1 MDLIKYPETN
11 YNSWL
16 DEDEAIEYF
25 ESRILTDS
33 KWDACAQKEA
43 ALMTAFRSLAELNL
57 DITFDDD
64 KVISATHYTTTEA
77 ADILTALQQAS
88 CEQALHELMNDLDSP
103 PITSMTVGGMVS
115 AKIPDKFAKPARFS
129 QRTLSILR
137 PYIIAKVVSRT
148 R

>member
-1 MDLIKYPETN
+1 MDLISYPTEN

-16 DEDEAIEYF
+16 TEDEAIEYF
-25 ESRILTDS
+25 ESRILNDN
-33 KWDACAQKEA
+33 KWDSCTQKEA
-43 ALMTAFRSLAELNL
+43 ALQTAFRSLAELNL

-64 KVISATHYTTTEA
+64 KVISATDYTTTEA

-103 PITSMTVGGMVS
+103 PITSMTLGGMVS

-129 QRTLSILR
+129 SRVLAILR
-137 PYIIAKVVSRT
+137 PYIIART
-148 R
+148 VTRAR

>member
-1 MDLIKYPETN
+1 MDLISYAETN

-16 DEDEAIEYF
+16 TEDEAIEYF
-25 ESRILTDS
+25 ESRILNDN
-33 KWDACAQKEA
+33 KWDVCPNKEA

-57 DITFDDD
+57 DIVFDDN
-64 KVISATHYTTTEA
+64 KVISATHCTTTEA

-88 CEQALHELMNDLDSP
+88 CEQALHELMNDLDAP
-103 PITSMTVGGMVS
+103 PITSMTLGGMVS

-137 PYIIAKVVSRT
+137 PYIVAKVISRT

>member
-1 MDLIKYPETN
+1 MDIIIYPETN

-16 DEDEAIEYF
+16 DEDEADEYF
-25 ESRILTDS
+25 ESRILNDN
-33 KWDACAQKEA
+33 KWDACAHKEA

-57 DITFDDD
+57 NIVLDDN
-64 KVISATHYTTTEA
+64 KIISATHYTTTEA

-88 CEQALHELMNDLDSP
+88 CEQALHELMNDLDAP
-103 PITSMTVGGMVS
+103 PITSMTLAGMVS

-129 QRTLSILR
+129 QRTLAILR
-137 PYIIAKVVSRT
+137 PYIQAKVVART